1 MTIFDDDLHNHEPDE
16 LDSLET
22 ENFHAINQNE
32 VGKINIDKTII
43 SKESSIQEGSLH
55 NIMNFQQREA
65 SYALQSQSINSNQS
79 SPSCNV
85 RTSQI
90 TTQLLHT
97 SIEPEISTRGHDSNQ
112 IIHTEARNQNGE
124 IQFLEGSSDD
134 MTRKGIAEDIQKKQI
149 IDKIYTRDNIILD
162 SDDVLPKTT
171 NLTSYEH
178 CDEQQNRLKFNDF
191 EAKLTQQLLQNT
203 EDSLKELYEIHD
215 YYFTADKEEKLEML
229 KERCHK
235 VLFAIDKIQQEHP
248 MVYEQLSSS
257 KRGRLAYIQGRAFDV
272 FEAYNI
278 EAETALTRAIK
289 LNPTDVDAWNGLAH
303 CFWKKQDFSSAYD
316 CYKQALQNENNK
328 ISHREFSKLLRQL
341 PTKSNIDAANN
352 VKESLDHAKAAI
364 KLDLLD
370 PDSWF
375 ILGNAH
381 LSLFFKVS
389 PNIEDLNRALK
400 AYRRAESNGGD
411 YNPDLFFNRAN
422 VLRYKEEL
430 DDAISNYMKAHELD
444 PSFNCLET
452 VADIRRRALRTI
464 QLIEKKGGLRPK
476 RLKELCQT
484 LSKVPHSKVLKELG
498 DAYKPTQIADL
509 SYDAADGK
517 NKFLHLK
524 KIIPLGQQNVP
535 PESFLVTDQNGDV
548 CALSI
553 YHLGELAVSK
563 FSEKDTITILNPFKT
578 RITCSG
584 IEYKM
589 MQSSVKS
596 AVSTHLP
603 HSSNESDTPDRKCSI
618 DDNIEVIEKAC
629 SNEQNINS
637 LDKQED
643 VVTYDT
649 IQLIHPRS
657 ILVNGAPLK
666 SSLFSPAQIKLDA
679 FDK

>member
-1 MTIFDDDLHNHEPDE
+1 MTMFDDDLHNHEPDE
-16 LDSLET
+16 PDSLES
-22 ENFHAINQNE
+22 NDFHIMSQNE
-32 VGKINIDKTII
+32 SRKMNIEDMIN
-43 SKESSIQEGSLH
+43 SKQSSIQQPCLP
-55 NIMNFQQREA
+55 NTRESQHEKA
-65 SYALQSQSINSNQS
+65 THDLKSQTVNMSQSSH
-79 SPSCNV
+79 SCNV
-85 RTSQI
+85 TTSQI
-90 TTQLLHT
+90 TSQLLHT
-97 SIEPEISTRGHDSNQ
+97 SIEPENLEQNNNSDP
-112 IIHTEARNQNGE
+112 IIHAGRKNQNKNGQLLEDRHDNMTTNNSKRNQVV
-124 IQFLEGSSDD
+124 
-134 MTRKGIAEDIQKKQI
+134 
-149 IDKIYTRDNIILD
+149 DKIFTRDDIILD
-162 SDDVLPKTT
+162 SDDVINNTT
-171 NLTSYEH
+171 DSIS
-178 CDEQQNRLKFNDF
+178 CDEQQNRFLYNDF
-191 EAKLTQQLLQNT
+191 EVKLTQQLLENT
-203 EDSLKELYEIHD
+203 EESLKELYEIHD

-229 KERCHK
+229 KERCQK
-235 VLFAIDKIQQEHP
+235 VLFAIDKIQQGHP

-272 FEAYNI
+272 FEAYNV
-278 EAETALTRAIK
+278 EAETALTRAVK

-316 CYKQALQNENNK
+316 CYKQALQNKNNK
-328 ISHREFSKLLRQL
+328 ISHRDFSKLLRQL

-352 VKESLDHAKAAI
+352 VKESLDHAKSAI

-375 ILGNAH
+375 VLGNAH

-389 PNIEDLNRALK
+389 PNIEDLNRALQ
-400 AYRRAESNGGD
+400 AYGRAEANGGD
-411 YNPDLFFNRAN
+411 YNPDLYFNRAN

-430 DDAISNYMKAHELD
+430 DEAILNYLKAHELD

-484 LSKVPHSKVLKELG
+484 LCKVPQSKVLQDLG
-498 DAYKPTQIADL
+498 DSYKPTQIADL
-509 SYDAADGK
+509 SYDAANGK

-535 PESFLVTDQNGDV
+535 PECFLVGDKNGDV

-563 FSEKDTITILNPFKT
+563 FSEKDIITVLNPFKT
-578 RITCSG
+578 KITCSG
-584 IEYKM
+584 IEFRST
-589 MQSSVKS
+589 QSSSKSSISTNSVFSSTQTNKIDLGCKVKE
-596 AVSTHLP
+596 H
-603 HSSNESDTPDRKCSI
+603 DK
-618 DDNIEVIEKAC
+618 VIENC
-629 SNEQNINS
+629 NS
-637 LDKQED
+637 RTQIRKESLKFLDQPEG

-657 ILVNGAPLK
+657 MLLNGAPLK
-666 SSLFSPAQIKLDA
+666 ASLFSPAQIKLDS